1 MSFMWENQDSQT
13 QKVLFH
19 FKWKCNIDSY
29 FLDGGA
35 YDHEKEVLLYD
46 GAKVT
51 VESVQEVKDKQGKE
65 VIYTLITCKTK
76 NAEWWL

>member
-1 MSFMWENQDSQT
+1 MWENQDSQT

-19 FKWKCNIDSY
+19 FKWKHKDFAY

-46 GAKVT
+46 GADVE
-51 VESVQEVKDKQGKE
+51 VESVQEVKDNQGKK
-65 VIYTLITCKTK
+65 VLYTLITLRKRHYVD
-76 NAEWWL
+76 